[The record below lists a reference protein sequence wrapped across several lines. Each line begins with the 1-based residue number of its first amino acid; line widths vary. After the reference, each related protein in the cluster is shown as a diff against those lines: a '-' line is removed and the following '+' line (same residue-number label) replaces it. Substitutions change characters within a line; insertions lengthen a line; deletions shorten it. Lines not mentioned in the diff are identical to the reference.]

1 MEKKMHIVFSILF
14 LVVFCFSNVFAAEVT
29 LAWDSSP
36 SNPDGYRIHYGTSP
50 GSYTQTIDVGNVT
63 EYIVSGLQTDVSYYF
78 VVSAYNEFGESG
90 YSNEAQWPTS
100 MVSKPV
106 GLRLIK

>member
-1 MEKKMHIVFSILF
+1 MGKKMNIVFFIL
-14 LVVFCFSNVFAAEVT
+14 LIMVICFSNVFAAEVN

-50 GSYTQTIDVGNVT
+50 GNYTQTIDVGNVT
-63 EYIVSGLQTDVSYYF
+63 EYMVSELQTDVIYYF

-90 YSNEAQWPTS
+90 YSNEAQWPTP